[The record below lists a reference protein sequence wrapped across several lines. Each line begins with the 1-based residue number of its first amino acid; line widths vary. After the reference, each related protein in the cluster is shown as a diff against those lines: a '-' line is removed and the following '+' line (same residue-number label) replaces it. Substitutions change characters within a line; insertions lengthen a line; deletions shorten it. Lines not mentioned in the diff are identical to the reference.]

1 MADTIKVNFALEPDT
16 VAMLEQIAKETHRGK
31 SNVIDWLV
39 SSKFNQMRLDQSSSV
54 GDPEPKSEG

>member
-1 MADTIKVNFALEPDT
+1 MADTIKVNFALEADT

-39 SSKFNQMRLDQSSSV
+39 SSKFSQMQDQRLSPV
-54 GDPEPKSEG
+54 EEPDSKREG